1 MVNVVFFPVSSVSF
15 WELLDCIGCIG
26 MMFPLHKSAEE
37 DYDAPHVDVEAMKE
51 NLKDPGIVGLL
62 RSGVKETTLKWANIG
77 N

>member
-1 MVNVVFFPVSSVSF
+1 
-15 WELLDCIGCIG
+15 